1 MKSRN
6 WFLGIVFVA
15 IGVLA
20 LLASLDVID
29 FSWAVALRLWP
40 MVFIFVGIAMLPFK
54 DWLKAVLMLAA
65 LAVGV
70 LLYHYEDNRHESRWL
85 FSQSV
90 GKAKVEMPV
99 V

>member
-6 WFLGIVFVA
+6 WFWGIVFVA

-54 DWLKAVLMLAA
+54 DWLKTTGTK
-65 LAVGV
+65 VGGCF
-70 LLYHYEDNRHESRWL
+70 LNRLEKLRL
-85 FSQSV
+85 RCL
-90 GKAKVEMPV
+90 
-99 V
+99 